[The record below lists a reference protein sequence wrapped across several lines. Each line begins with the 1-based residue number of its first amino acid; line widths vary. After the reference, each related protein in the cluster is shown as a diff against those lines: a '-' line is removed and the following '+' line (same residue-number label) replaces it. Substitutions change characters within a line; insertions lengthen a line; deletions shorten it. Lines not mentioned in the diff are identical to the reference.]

1 MNVAARLILWL
12 LQPECV
18 NATVDSGDNWRVT
31 DDAIAS
37 RAAVP
42 SSILGYAAAVAGLGG
57 LMLRRQLFAGR
68 PVSIAI
74 QLLALLL
81 MIWARLTFGRRSFHF
96 AANPTAGDLVTWGP
110 YRYWR
115 HPIYAAIVFFVWAG
129 VADSLSW
136 ISAALALVVTGGLVV
151 RMLAE
156 ERLLRAAYPA
166 YADYAAR
173 TSRLIPWVI

>member
-1 MNVAARLILWL
+1 VSTPSTIL
-12 LQPECV
+12 
-18 NATVDSGDNWRVT
+18 GDNRRVT
-31 DDAIAS
+31 DAAMPG

-42 SSILGYAAAVAGLGG
+42 SSILGFAAAVAGLAV
-57 LMLRRQLFAGR
+57 LVLRRQLFAHR

-74 QLLALLL
+74 QLLAVAL
-81 MIWARLTFGRRSFHF
+81 MIWARVTFGRRSFHL

-136 ISAALALVVTGGLVV
+136 TTAALALVVTGGMLV

-156 ERLLRAAYPA
+156 ERLLRAQYPA

-173 TSRLIPWVI
+173 TSRLIPWVM